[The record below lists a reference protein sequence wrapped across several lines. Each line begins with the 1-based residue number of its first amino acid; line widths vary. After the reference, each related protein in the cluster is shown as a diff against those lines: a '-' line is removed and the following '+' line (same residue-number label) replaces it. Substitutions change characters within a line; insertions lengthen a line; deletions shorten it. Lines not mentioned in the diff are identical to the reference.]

1 MKVAF
6 QTLRLTK
13 LYPLAISRGVTTGSN
28 NLFVTVEDGGHV
40 GLGEC
45 APGTGFD
52 DTLAPLAEAQLRAL
66 VDEEGLE
73 GRSIH
78 EVYALAVRRG
88 VDASALA
95 ALDTALWDLLAKQAG
110 MPLYRMLG
118 LGRPTV
124 PTSVTIGINP
134 VEVVRE
140 RVPEILART
149 GGRALKIKLGSPEGR
164 EHDRAIY
171 EAAREVAAPFGV
183 SLRIDANGGWT
194 PDEARSMMRW
204 LAERG
209 CDYVEQPLARGE
221 EAHLPGLFEGRP
233 LPIYAD
239 ESVRSVSDVPKLADR
254 VDGVNLK
261 LMKCGGITEALRIVA
276 TARAC
281 GLGTMIGCMGE
292 SSVAISAGAAIGA
305 LFDHIDLDSQLNLNP
320 DPAFGAEMVEGVV
333 MPPDAPGHGAGLRDG
348 HGGGGAG

>member
-1 MKVAF
+1 MRVEF
-6 QTLRLTK
+6 RTVRLTK
-13 LYPLAISRGVTTGSN
+13 LYPLSISRGTSTGSN
-28 NLFVTVEDGGHV
+28 NLFVTVESGGFT

-52 DTLAPLAEAQLRAL
+52 DTLADLARQQLEDL
-66 VDEEGLE
+66 VATGLE
-73 GRSIH
+73 GLSIH
-78 EVYALAVRRG
+78 AVVARAVERN
-88 VDASALA
+88 VDPSALA
-95 ALDTALWDLLAKQAG
+95 ALDVALWDRLAQEAG
-110 MPLYRMLG
+110 LPLYRLLG

-134 VEVVRE
+134 PEVVRE

-149 GGRALKIKLGSPEGR
+149 GGRALKIKLGSPAGR
-164 EHDRAIY
+164 DHDREIY
-171 EAAREVAAPFGV
+171 ATAREAASPFRV
-183 SLRIDANGGWT
+183 SLRVDANGGWT
-194 PDEARSMMRW
+194 PDEARDMMHW

-221 EAHLPGLFEGRP
+221 EADLPRIFEGRP

-239 ESVRSVSDVPKLADR
+239 ESVRTSADVPALRDR

-292 SSVAISAGAAIGA
+292 SSVAISAGAALGA
-305 LFDHIDLDSQLNLNP
+305 LFDHIDLDSQLNLAP
-320 DPAFGAEMVEGVV
+320 DPAVGAPMVDGVV
-333 MPPDAPGHGAGLRDG
+333 LPQDVPGHGARLTD
-348 HGGGGAG
+348 A